1 VSDVDSPDVVTVT
14 LNPAIDLTVTLD
26 RLVVGAVQR
35 ASAAVSTCGGKGVN
49 VAGCLADWGAR
60 AAATG
65 VLGRSNDGVFADFFA
80 GKGIADRFVRVSGET
95 RTNIKIA
102 DRASGDTTDVNL
114 PGLTVSDRA
123 FDAVRAALTRCV
135 APDRPVVLA
144 GSLPES
150 MPETAWATL
159 AGDAAGA
166 PRPAPPP
173 RHNARVVLDTS
184 GAPLAAALA
193 SGEPLHAVKPN
204 RAELEA
210 LLGRALPTIADVI
223 AAARSLLDRGVALV
237 VVSLGADGALFI
249 DRAAAL
255 AAALPA
261 KKALST
267 VGAGDAMV
275 AGIAAAL
282 VEGAS
287 LERLARLAVAFASSK
302 LDRIGPF
309 LGPVKDVERL
319 AAAVR
324 VTAPTT

>member
-1 VSDVDSPDVVTVT
+1 VSDIDTPDVVTVT
-14 LNPAIDLTVTLD
+14 LNPAIDLTVALD
-26 RLVVGAVQR
+26 RFVVGAVQR

-65 VLGRSNDGVFADFFA
+65 VLGRSNDGAFADFFA
-80 GKGIADRFVRVSGET
+80 SKGIADRFVRVSGET

-114 PGLTVSDRA
+114 PGLTVSDGV
-123 FDAVRAALTRCV
+123 FDAVRAALMRCV
-135 APDRPVVLA
+135 APRRPVVLA

-159 AGDAAGA
+159 AGDLA
-166 PRPAPPP
+166 

-193 SGEPLHAVKPN
+193 SGQPLHAVKPN

-210 LLGRALPTIADVI
+210 LLGRALPTVADIV

-237 VVSLGADGALFI
+237 VVSLGADGALFV
-249 DRAAAL
+249 DRDAAL

-282 VEGAS
+282 VEGAA

-309 LGPVKDVERL
+309 LGPREDVERL
-319 AAAVR
+319 AAAVY

>member
-1 VSDVDSPDVVTVT
+1 VSDVFIPDVVTVT

-26 RLVVGAVQR
+26 RLVVGKVQR
-35 ASAAVSTCGGKGVN
+35 ASAAVFNCGGKGVN
-49 VAGCLADWGAR
+49 VAGCLADWGVR

-80 GKGIADRFVRVSGET
+80 SKGIADRFVRVSGET

-159 AGDAAGA
+159 AGDLARYG
-166 PRPAPPP
+166 
-173 RHNARVVLDTS
+173 ARVVLDSS

-193 SGEPLHAVKPN
+193 SGQPLHAVKPN

-223 AAARSLLDRGVALV
+223 AAARSVLDCGVALV
-237 VVSLGADGALFI
+237 VVSLGADGALFV
-249 DRAAAL
+249 DHETAL

-319 AAAVR
+319 AAVVR

>member
-1 VSDVDSPDVVTVT
+1 MSDVLAPDVVTVT
-14 LNPAIDLTVTLD
+14 LNPAIDLTVALD
-26 RLVVGAVQR
+26 RFVVGKVQR
-35 ASAAVSTCGGKGVN
+35 ASAAVFNCGGKGVN
-49 VAGCLADWGAR
+49 VAGCLADWGVR
-60 AAATG
+60 VAATG
-65 VLGRSNDGVFADFFA
+65 VLGHSNDGAFADFFA
-80 GKGIADRFVRVSGET
+80 GKRIADWFVRAAGET

-114 PGLTVSDRA
+114 PGLTVSDSV
-123 FDAVRAALTRCV
+123 FDDVRAALMRCV
-135 APDRPVVLA
+135 APGRPVVLA

-159 AGDAAGA
+159 AGDLA
-166 PRPAPPP
+166 
-173 RHNARVVLDTS
+173 RHNCRIVLDTS
-184 GAPLAAALA
+184 GAPLATALA
-193 SGEPLHAVKPN
+193 SGQPLHAVKPN

-210 LLGRALPTIADVI
+210 LLGRALPTIADIVS
-223 AAARSLLDRGVALV
+223 AARSLLDRGVALV

-249 DRAAAL
+249 DREAAL

-309 LGPVKDVERL
+309 LGPIEDVERL

-324 VTAPTT
+324 VTAPMT